1 MTWAGD
7 QAMTPAR
14 EAGAGELAERALV
27 RKVAIRLIP
36 FLFVLYV
43 VAYLDRVNVGF
54 AKLQMNALPW
64 FSESVFGFG
73 SGIFFL
79 GYFLFEIP
87 SNLILQKVGARLWI
101 TRIMLTWGLIAMA
114 MLFAHSATTFY
125 GLRFALGLAEAGFF
139 PGVLLYMTYWFTARE
154 RARVIALF
162 MTANAVAFIFG
173 GPVSGLIL
181 SLPTRWGLAPWQQ
194 LFLLEG
200 LPAVLLAFVVL
211 WYLPDGPQHAAW
223 LTPAEKEAL
232 ADRLHAERATA
243 VGVVH
248 RSFVAALAQPAIH
261 LLCGVYFCLVVGMY
275 GISLWLPQLIKAM
288 GQRSDLEVGLLSAIP
303 YITAG
308 VVMVANGFHSD
319 RTGERRWH
327 VAIPAAFGALG
338 LVGCAYLH
346 APTLSL
352 AALSLA
358 AAGMWATLGPFWSLP
373 PTALRGAG
381 PTALAGGIALINSVG
396 NLGGFIG
403 PFAVGFVKERTNDFT
418 AGLLLLS
425 GAVLAGGF
433 LALVAGRAA
442 ARNGSASR

>member
-7 QAMTPAR
+7 RTTAPVR
-14 EAGAGELAERALV
+14 ETSRTGTAERALV
-27 RKVAIRLIP
+27 RRVALRLIP
-36 FLFVLYV
+36 FLFLLYV

-64 FSESVFGFG
+64 FSESVYGFG
-73 SGIFFL
+73 SGVFFL

-114 MLFAHSATTFY
+114 MLFSRSAATFY
-125 GLRFALGLAEAGFF
+125 SLRFALGLAEAGFF

-154 RARVIALF
+154 RARVVALF
-162 MTANAVAFIFG
+162 MTANAIAFIFG
-173 GPVSGLIL
+173 GPVSGWIL
-181 SLPTRWGLAPWQQ
+181 SLPTRWGLEPWQQ
-194 LFLLEG
+194 LFVLEG

-211 WYLPDGPQHAAW
+211 WYLPNGPRHASW
-223 LTPAEKEAL
+223 LTSEEKEIL
-232 ADRLHAERATA
+232 AGRLHAERATS

-248 RSFVAALAQPAIH
+248 RSFAAALAQPAIG
-261 LLCGVYFCLVVGMY
+261 LLCAVYFFLVVGMY

-319 RTGERRWH
+319 RTGERPWH
-327 VAIPAAFGALG
+327 VALPAVFGALG

-346 APTLSL
+346 APALSL

-373 PTALRGAG
+373 SMALRGAG
-381 PTALAGGIALINSVG
+381 PAALAGGIALINSVG

-403 PFAVGFVKERTNDFT
+403 PFAVGFVKEKTNDFT
-418 AGLLLLS
+418 AGLLLLA

-433 LALVAGRAA
+433 LALVGDRVTARGGTA
-442 ARNGSASR
+442 AR